1 MANSSFRPTYKNVPK
16 PINRCC
22 PRPQVWS
29 RSDNPLGLTKTPT
42 AHRARA
48 SDEPLPTACRFIA
61 CDIGKKPSESR
72 HSAVLAAGAAWLEP
86 VRLLGHRWISFVVG
100 PLGHDGL
107 ILWPSRGYPPTRIM
121 RYRVLLGLCLT
132 LLVGCAT
139 YHDDLERGQ
148 HYYDLNQ
155 YNNALSVWRML
166 EIDWDSLTYPE
177 QARYAYLRGMTDYR
191 MGFRAD
197 ARHWLATSKA
207 VEQKHPGGLDAQTS
221 AQLEQVLTEL
231 NAAVYAMGPPPSAA
245 ATGVELTN
253 VTAYLGAPA
262 QSTPIASPAPPDA
275 PASNP
280 QAAPA
285 APPASNPPPPAAG
298 PMQ

>member
-1 MANSSFRPTYKNVPK
+1 M
-16 PINRCC
+16 
-22 PRPQVWS
+22 
-29 RSDNPLGLTKTPT
+29 
-42 AHRARA
+42 
-48 SDEPLPTACRFIA
+48 PTACQFIA
-61 CDIGKKPSESR
+61 SDTGKKPSESPD
-72 HSAVLAAGAAWLEP
+72 SAALAVGTARSSPSDCWDVADL
-86 VRLLGHRWISFVVG
+86 FVVG

-132 LLVGCAT
+132 TLVGCAT

-191 MGFRAD
+191 MGYRAD

-207 VEQKHPGGLDAQTS
+207 VEQKHPGGLDAPTS

-231 NAAVYAMGPPPSAA
+231 NTAVYAMGPPPSAA

-253 VTAYLGAPA
+253 VTANLSAPA
-262 QSTPIASPAPPDA
+262 QSMPIASPAPQPDA
-275 PASNP
+275 PASTP
-280 QAAPA
+280 LAAPA
-285 APPASNPPPPAAG
+285 PAANPPPPAPG
-298 PMQ
+298 PVQ